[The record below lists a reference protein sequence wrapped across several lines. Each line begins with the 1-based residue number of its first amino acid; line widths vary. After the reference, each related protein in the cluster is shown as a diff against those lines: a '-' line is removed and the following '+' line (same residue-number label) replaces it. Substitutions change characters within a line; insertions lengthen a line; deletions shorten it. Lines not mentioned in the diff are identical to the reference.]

1 MTLQAGS
8 YNAYGAATVAT
19 GTPRAIEYQVF
30 SQVTGELN
38 RALQE
43 GKSFADLAGAL
54 NRNMELWTALTV
66 DLAVRDNALPDALR
80 GQLLSLAAFTKNHTT
95 RVLEREAEAGVLV
108 EINTA
113 VMRGL
118 RGQAPDAGGS

>member
-43 GKSFADLAGAL
+43 GKSFA
-54 NRNMELWTALTV
+54 

-118 RGQAPDAGGS
+118 RGQAPDAGVS